1 MADLTFHYF
10 SCSLLIL
17 STNSSGVSIFYNFIV
32 YLFFCVIFRNRCF
45 GNGGF
50 ECKDNK
56 KCLNISLFVR

>member
-32 YLFFCVIFRNRCF
+32 YLFFVLF
-45 GNGGF
+45 F
-50 ECKDNK
+50 ETAVSEMAVSNAKITK
-56 KCLNISLFVR
+56 KA